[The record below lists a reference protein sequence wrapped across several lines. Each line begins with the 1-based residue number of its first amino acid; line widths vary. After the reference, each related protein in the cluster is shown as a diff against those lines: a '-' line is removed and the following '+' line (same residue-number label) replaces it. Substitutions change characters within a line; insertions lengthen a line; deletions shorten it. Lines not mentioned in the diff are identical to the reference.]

1 MKNLI
6 YALPIIA
13 LGSISFGA
21 SAQAIPA
28 SAVADV
34 QKTVTKSTEDVGY
47 RWHGHH
53 HRYYGGH
60 RYGYRY
66 GYDYDYDY
74 GYGYGWKRFCYNHPY
89 NWRCT
94 GYDR

>member
-1 MKNLI
+1 MASLS
-6 YALPIIA
+6 LP
-13 LGSISFGA
+13 
-21 SAQAIPA
+21 PA

-34 QKTVTKSTEDVGY
+34 QKTVTKLTEDVGY
-47 RWHGHH
+47 RWHSHH
-53 HRYYGGH
+53 HRYYGGN

-66 GYDYDYDY
+66 GYGYD
-74 GYGYGWKRFCYNHPY
+74 YGWKRFCYNHPY